1 MTGSGWMKNL
11 MNTTINMKYII
22 TESQFA
28 LLSEDINLQRLKRR
42 VTYEV
47 MQKYVN
53 EAELDFPTLCDDFGD
68 EFEFADNVVSRAV
81 DNFLTGDS
89 FFADLE
95 LDDEINDMVY
105 NVTRDWFG
113 DYLLEIYVNTCH
125 EEEDDED
132 MMFEQFEPG
141 VNSIVVKL
149 FKVLNEEKKKVKTR
163 KELLDVIGR
172 FAPYFNIPK
181 GFELYILELYLL
193 NYRKDGDYSGLT
205 KENFVDPREMKGK
218 WTSNSKA
225 NSYTKAQLPFQG
237 SNLKGFWTSRGG
249 KKYYVV
255 ESWGWYPVYIFRDG
269 IWYENSDRYSS
280 STGRQ
285 MYRAQPYEYNDT
297 LNSKVY
303 LLTRDEMKMVEN
315 GVPHEEIMKS
325 KRQKLKGK
333 ESELK
338 SKRMSTFR
346 NWGGWGVNNRNFNVK
361 FKVNSIEEEGDKII
375 LNVDIYDVVKR
386 EDGRGVPTPL
396 NYLRGELPNVS
407 VEEVEN
413 GLERHLRNDFREYL
427 GPRFDKM
434 EDQNVEFR
442 FNHLKK

>member
-1 MTGSGWMKNL
+1 
-11 MNTTINMKYII
+11 MKYIL

-42 VTYEV
+42 VTYDV

-81 DNFLTGDS
+81 DNFLTSDV

-163 KELLDVIGR
+163 KELLGVIKG
-172 FAPYFNIPK
+172 FAPYFNIPE
-181 GFELYILELYLL
+181 GYELYLLELYLL

-205 KENFVDPREMKGK
+205 KENFVDPRDMKGK
-218 WTSNSKA
+218 WTPNSKS
-225 NSYTKAQLPFQG
+225 NSYTKAQLPFQA
-237 SNLKGFWTSRGG
+237 SNLRGFWTSRGG

-255 ESWGWYPVYIFRDG
+255 ESWGWYPVFIYRDG
-269 IWYENSDRYSS
+269 IWYEISDRYSS

-285 MYRAQPYEYNDT
+285 MANSQPYKYNDT

-315 GVPHEEIMKS
+315 GVPHEEIMKA

-346 NWGGWGVNNRNFNVK
+346 NWGGWGVDNRNFNVK
-361 FKVNSIEEEGDKII
+361 YKVNSIEEEGDKLI
-375 LNVDIYDVVKR
+375 LNVDIFDVVKR
-386 EDGRGVPTPL
+386 EDGRGVPTQL
-396 NYLRGELPNVS
+396 NYLRGELPNVN

-413 GLERHLRNDFREYL
+413 GLKRHLRNDFREYL

-434 EDQNVEFR
+434 EDQNIEFR